1 MLHNPA
7 WGGRDNHK
15 TRHNPGRG
23 LVKADK
29 GAAVGRRGFLKGA
42 ALGGIAAAAA
52 PAVEAAAATATPP
65 PESAKGPATPAT
77 NQSTERL
84 MTPVP
89 TKDES
94 SDRDLG
100 KVYDSCGGDYMVD
113 VLRSLGI
120 EYFAAVPGNTFM
132 GMHEAVINYGMLTQP
147 NLRFITNMH
156 EEASVAMAHGYAK
169 IEGKPMA
176 CMMHTAVG
184 LQHASMAI
192 YNAWADRVP
201 IFMMTGVSIDQ
212 TRRGGAVDWQHA
224 ASDAPLITRDM
235 TKWDDTPGSL
245 RAFGEAA
252 VRAYKIT
259 MTPPYG
265 PVLLAVDT
273 LMQEDPIPGG
283 AANAPPI
290 PKLPRISPPAGEYG
304 AVKELAKML
313 VEATSPVIYADRM
326 ARTQAGIDQ
335 LVVLAE
341 LLQAPVCDSG
351 NRTNFPWRHPLCQ
364 TRRQRALVSQADLF
378 LMLEPTDPFSLTTN
392 REEDG
397 TLSSFMK
404 PGSKRVTISSID
416 LITKANYQDF
426 QRWPSF
432 VDMAIS
438 ADAEATLP
446 LLIEE
451 VRRQLPDS
459 RKSAL
464 QARGQ
469 TLADA
474 HKQEIANS
482 RRVMAIGWDDSPI
495 SVGRLYAELYDQIRN
510 DDWSLV
516 SPMNF
521 HSKWPQQLWTGGKTY
536 HHIGEQGAA
545 GIGYSSP
552 AGLGAALANQKHGRL
567 SVAIVGD
574 GDLMFGPGI
583 LWTAAHE
590 RIPLLYIVHNNRGY
604 HMEIMQMQVIAN
616 RRQRGIDRV
625 HIGCNI
631 DDPNIDYAMMAKSM
645 GVYAEGPI
653 EKPIDL
659 GPAIRRALA
668 VVRRGE
674 PALIDVVSQGR

>member
-1 MLHNPA
+1 
-7 WGGRDNHK
+7 
-15 TRHNPGRG
+15 
-23 LVKADK
+23 VKAK
-29 GAAVGRRGFLKGA
+29 QGVAEVGRRGFLKGA
-42 ALGGIAAAAA
+42 ALGGVAAIAAPATGAAAAQQAA
-52 PAVEAAAATATPP
+52 P
-65 PESAKGPATPAT
+65 TPAT
-77 NQSTERL
+77 NQGTERL

-94 SDRDLG
+94 SDRPLG

-113 VLRSLGI
+113 CLRALGI

-132 GMHEAVINYGMLTQP
+132 GTHEAVINYGMLTQP

-201 IFMMTGVSIDQ
+201 IFMMTGVSIDA

-224 ASDAPLITRDM
+224 AQDAPAIVRDM

-252 VRAYKIT
+252 ARAYKIT

-283 AANAPPI
+283 AGKAPPVT
-290 PKLPRISPPAGEYG
+290 KMPRLSAPAGELG
-304 AVKELAKML
+304 AVRELAKML
-313 VEATSPVIYADRM
+313 VAAEKPVIFADRH
-326 ARTQAGIDQ
+326 ARTQNGITQ
-335 LVVLAE
+335 LVELAE
-341 LLQAPVCDSG
+341 TLQAPVCDSG
-351 NRTNFPWRHPLCQ
+351 NRMNFPWRHPLAAS
-364 TRRQRALVSQADLF
+364 RRQRGLVQDADLF
-378 LMLEPTDPFSLTTN
+378 LMLEPTDPFSLTTSADD
-392 REEDG
+392 DG
-397 TLSSFMK
+397 KIESIMQ
-404 PGSKRVTISSID
+404 PGSKRVTISSVD

-426 QRWPSF
+426 QRYPSYI
-432 VDMAIS
+432 DLPIP
-438 ADAEATLP
+438 ADSEATLP

-451 VRRQLPDS
+451 VKRLLPAS
-459 RKSAL
+459 RSTAWT
-464 QARGQ
+464 ARGQ
-469 TLADA
+469 AHAKAHADEILRSRALAA
-474 HKQEIANS
+474 Q
-482 RRVMAIGWDDSPI
+482 GWDDSPI
-495 SVGRLYAELYDQIRN
+495 AIGRLFAELYEQIRN

-521 HSKWPQQLWTGGKTY
+521 HAKWPQQLWKGDKTY

-545 GIGYSSP
+545 GIGYTAPSS
-552 AGLGAALANQKHGRL
+552 LGAALANQKHGRI
-567 SVAIVGD
+567 SVSVCGD
-574 GDLMFGPGI
+574 GDMMFGPGI

-590 RIPLLYIVHNNRGY
+590 KIPLLYIIHNNRGY

-625 HIGCNI
+625 HIGCEIAN
-631 DDPNIDYAMMAKSM
+631 PNIDYAMMARSM

-653 EKPIDL
+653 DNAKDL
-659 GPAIRRALA
+659 GPALKRALA
-668 VVRRGE
+668 VVRKGE
-674 PALIDVVSQGR
+674 PALLDVVSQGR